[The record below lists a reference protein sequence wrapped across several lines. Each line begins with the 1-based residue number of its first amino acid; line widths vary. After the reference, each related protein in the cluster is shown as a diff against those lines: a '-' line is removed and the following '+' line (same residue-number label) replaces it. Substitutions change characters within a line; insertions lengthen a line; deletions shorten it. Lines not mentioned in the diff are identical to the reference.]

1 MILGVLEGN
10 NGINLLKFIV
20 YGSYIHQFTLK
31 IHLVDTTRRGILKFD
46 NLDDENCAEN
56 VKC

>member
-1 MILGVLEGN
+1 MSLGILEGS

-31 IHLVDTTRRGILKFD
+31 IHLVDATRRGIWKFD
-46 NLDDENCAEN
+46 NLDDENYAEN